1 MEDIRKVLVAGGGIG
16 GLSAAIAFAQK
27 GVAVELVEKRRD
39 FKVPGVGLGQPAC
52 ALRRYDAFGVLQ
64 EILDVGFCYDH
75 MSIFDPSRTL
85 IASHRFQMGDGAI
98 PAFCALPRAT
108 LHDILLRRATA
119 LGVKLRLGVQI
130 AAHAGAAGAD
140 IQFDDGGEASYDLI
154 AGFDG
159 IRSSARSTIYGDM
172 FGPRHSGYG
181 AWRIQAQRPDF
192 VTGMEF
198 LQGIGGKAGAIPIAK
213 DRMYLFN
220 IRPEPESVMFP
231 QDQMHLLWKERLSQ
245 FGSYVADIAADLN
258 PSSSIVYGAIEPFIV
273 PYPWNRGRVVIGGD
287 AAHVIPPH
295 LTAGAAMAVEDAYAL
310 AKCVLST
317 EGTVEQRLSHY
328 GKTRF
333 ARNAFLY
340 AFARD
345 WMDAEQSVST
355 DDGLEACKAELSR
368 NADARI
374 TVADHILDAPEW

>member
-1 MEDIRKVLVAGGGIG
+1 M
-16 GLSAAIAFAQK
+16 
-27 GVAVELVEKRRD
+27 
-39 FKVPGVGLGQPAC
+39 
-52 ALRRYDAFGVLQ
+52 
-64 EILDVGFCYDH
+64 
-75 MSIFDPSRTL
+75 
-85 IASHRFQMGDGAI
+85 
-98 PAFCALPRAT
+98 
-108 LHDILLRRATA
+108 
-119 LGVKLRLGVQI
+119 
-130 AAHAGAAGAD
+130 
-140 IQFDDGGEASYDLI
+140 
-154 AGFDG
+154 
-159 IRSSARSTIYGDM
+159 
-172 FGPRHSGYG
+172 
-181 AWRIQAQRPDF
+181 
-192 VTGMEF
+192 
-198 LQGIGGKAGAIPIAK
+198 
-213 DRMYLFN
+213 LF
-220 IRPEPESVMFP
+220 RSVMFP

-310 AKCVLST
+310 AKCVLSM

-374 TVADHILDAPEW
+374 TVADHILDAPDW